1 MKTIKEQAREYA
13 MKHRGCRCPA
23 ELEINHPE
31 CRGCYLAARD
41 DFKAG
46 CKAALKAATWWIPVE
61 EEPIDKGNILI
72 ALDYRGGVHTMFWEA
87 IAGHNRIIQ
96 NDRRDQTFKYYT
108 HWFPIPPMPE
118 K

>member
-1 MKTIKEQAREYA
+1 
-13 MKHRGCRCPA
+13 
-23 ELEINHPE
+23 
-31 CRGCYLAARD
+31 
-41 DFKAG
+41 
-46 CKAALKAATWWIPVE
+46 
-61 EEPIDKGNILI
+61 
-72 ALDYRGGVHTMFWEA
+72 MFWEA